1 MKNLSEKNIIL
12 KNIDIEKKIQ
22 RISLQIL
29 EDNID
34 EEGIVIFGISD
45 NGLVIAKKLIN
56 HLSKIS
62 SIKSNLIKVI
72 IDKDNPIDSIEYDS
86 KFDINSSSV
95 LIIDD
100 VSQSGKTLQSVISN
114 LLIYKP
120 TKIKTAVIVN
130 RDQTLYPVKVDYI
143 GISLSTS
150 VNNHVSFI
158 SDKNNELSV
167 YLS

>member
-1 MKNLSEKNIIL
+1 MKKLSEKNIIL
-12 KNIDIEKKIQ
+12 NNSDIEKKIQ

-29 EDNID
+29 EDNTD
-34 EEGIVIFGISD
+34 EDFIVIFGISD
-45 NGLVIAKKLIN
+45 NGLAIAKKLIN

-62 SIKSNLIKVI
+62 NLKSNLIQVI
-72 IDKDNPIDSIEYDS
+72 IDKDDPIGSIKYDTE
-86 KFDINSSSV
+86 FEIHSSSV

-114 LLIYKP
+114 LLIHKP
-120 TKIKTAVIVN
+120 SKIKTAVIVN
-130 RDQTLYPVKVDYI
+130 RDQTLFPVKVDYI

-150 VNNHVSFI
+150 VNEHVSFV
-158 SDKNNELSV
+158 SDKNNELLV

>member
-1 MKNLSEKNIIL
+1 MKKLSEKNIIL

-120 TKIKTAVIVN
+120 SKIKTAVIVN

>member
-1 MKNLSEKNIIL
+1 MKKLSEKNIIL

-45 NGLVIAKKLIN
+45 NGLIIAKKLIN

-72 IDKDNPIDSIEYDS
+72 IDKDNPIDSIKYDS

>member
-1 MKNLSEKNIIL
+1 MKKLSEKNIIL

-34 EEGIVIFGISD
+34 EDNIIIFGISK
-45 NGLVIAKKLIN
+45 NGLIIAKKLIN

-62 SIKSNLIKVI
+62 KLKSNLIQVI
-72 IDKDNPIDSIEYDS
+72 IDKDNPIGSIKYDV

-100 VSQSGKTLQSVISN
+100 VSQSGKTLQAVISN
-114 LLIYKP
+114 LLTYKP
-120 TKIKTAVIVN
+120 NKIKTAVIVN
-130 RDQTLYPVKVDYI
+130 RDQTLFPVKVDYS
-143 GISLSTS
+143 GIRLSTS
-150 VNNHVSFI
+150 VNEHVSFV
-158 SDKNNELSV
+158 SDKNNELAV

>member
-1 MKNLSEKNIIL
+1 MKKLSEKNIIL

-72 IDKDNPIDSIEYDS
+72 IDKDNPIDSIKYDS

-130 RDQTLYPVKVDYI
+130 RDQTLYPVKVDYS

-158 SDKNNELSV
+158 SDKNNELWV

>member
-1 MKNLSEKNIIL
+1 MKKLSEKNIIL

-45 NGLVIAKKLIN
+45 NGIIIAKKLIN

-72 IDKDNPIDSIEYDS
+72 IDKDNPIDSIKYDS

>member
-1 MKNLSEKNIIL
+1 MKKLSEKNIIL
-12 KNIDIEKKIQ
+12 NNSDIEKKIQ

-72 IDKDNPIDSIEYDS
+72 IDKDNPIDSIKYDS

>member
-1 MKNLSEKNIIL
+1 MKKLSEKNIIL

-45 NGLVIAKKLIN
+45 NGIIIAKKLIN
-56 HLSKIS
+56 HLGKIS

-72 IDKDNPIDSIEYDS
+72 IDKDNPIDSIKYDS

>member
-1 MKNLSEKNIIL
+1 MKKLSEKNIIL

-72 IDKDNPIDSIEYDS
+72 IDKDNPIDSIKYDS